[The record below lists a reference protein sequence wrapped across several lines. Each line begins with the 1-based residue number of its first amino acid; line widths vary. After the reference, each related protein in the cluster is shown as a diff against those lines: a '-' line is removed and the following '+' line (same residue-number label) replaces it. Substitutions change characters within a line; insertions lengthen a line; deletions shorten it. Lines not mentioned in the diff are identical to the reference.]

1 MSSFARR
8 AGTALVL
15 MAFTPFFG
23 DNVKTFLYCIVTAIV
38 GQVSLAGDKPGLPKH
53 PSECAKG

>member
-1 MSSFARR
+1 MSSFALR

-23 DNVKTFLYCIVTAIV
+23 DNVKTFFYCIIAAIV
-38 GQVSLAGDKPGLPKH
+38 GQVSLAVRQTWTAQTSKWV
-53 PSECAKG
+53 C